1 MRKLVLSILSLL
13 MMAIVVSCDTSERDF
28 EIAIKAGTYSSYD
41 NFLKKHNDSDL
52 ADEAR
57 DSIVAIFERMNLI
70 EIESE
75 RHTVTDNSA
84 SSRVEEL
91 LERKVQSL
99 YDSIASINSIEAWQ
113 YFKQVTP
120 LSYQSEAEERITAL
134 QEELLWKT
142 EKSAWETALE
152 RDNEL
157 AYKKYIEL
165 YPNGKH
171 GRQAEKKLIDIE
183 VASVFAGEHGTLPQM
198 DRGYSTGTSYSVI
211 EIENRTQYELTVNY
225 SGPDSKRMVIP
236 SYGTK
241 SMRIGNGSYRV
252 AANVGHGVIPFAGTE
267 YLDGSHYSSSFY
279 ISTTRRY

>member
-1 MRKLVLSILSLL
+1 M
-13 MMAIVVSCDTSERDF
+13 
-28 EIAIKAGTYSSYD
+28 
-41 NFLKKHNDSDL
+41 
-52 ADEAR
+52 
-57 DSIVAIFERMNLI
+57 
-70 EIESE
+70 
-75 RHTVTDNSA
+75 
-84 SSRVEEL
+84 
-91 LERKVQSL
+91 
-99 YDSIASINSIEAWQ
+99 
-113 YFKQVTP
+113 
-120 LSYQSEAEERITAL
+120 SYQSEAEERITAL